1 MSISFG
7 DLKKDALVAG
17 FRAKA
22 VYKNGA
28 GQAMGGRFVHE
39 KSGFTLDLIEIQSVP
54 QSFLSVHSFPT
65 SNMGEPHTQ
74 EHLLLGKGNVGR
86 AVAAS
91 ETMSMVESTAF
102 TQQLKTCYPFAAN
115 AGIDS
120 FFEHFARSTNA
131 LLHPDY
137 TDEEIRREVRNF
149 GVKVAANG
157 KLELEEKGTIY
168 AEMQSAV
175 SQPGYRVYR
184 AMGRLQFGLEH
195 PMSFDSGGDPV
206 YMREMKPEHIR
217 RFHAANYHLANIE
230 MVASLPKGLE
240 LVEALGRFDTILT
253 RLQGDKPIRPPAR
266 LSDLPAPRP
275 PQPEGT
281 IQTVGFPSRDLQ
293 QAAPAQFAWPPMPRM
308 NQQDESLAG
317 IFAQAVGGDPSTN
330 LYKIFIDSKT
340 REMDIGARSVSL
352 GFDNESYAEFTVY
365 IPDLAAAKANSTDL
379 TAIRELVKAELER
392 ISDWADDSAELLELH
407 SRMEASL
414 VRLRRATDKLTS
426 SPPGFGSRMGQSSWP
441 GLFREL
447 AEEPGFEKSLVQP
460 DLFAF
465 LEGVVSSGKNIWREK
480 LREWKLID
488 IAPYVVAGRADSGLI
503 DAEDASR
510 QERLAAELLRLKVQF
525 QVNDDQEAIRLYQR
539 DYDAASAELERVQS
553 QDAPARFIDA
563 PPMSLDE
570 QLDYTVKKVVSG
582 ITLVTGRFAGMTSA
596 TSGLALSMKELSGR
610 QLVYA
615 SLFPQLLTGVGA
627 TKDGKTLDFEEAMQ
641 RMRREI
647 LGVGASCTAN
657 PATGRI
663 ELVLTASGNT
673 LDESKAALDWMRAML
688 FSPYWSIENLA
699 RIKDVVDQSIN
710 ALRTTTQRSEETWVS
725 GPAEAWTYQD
735 DPLLLSVSS
744 FHTRLYHLHR
754 LRWML
759 LDAASDDD
767 QASFANFLTQAEALP
782 FPILKAS
789 LDALIDP
796 SSPTARL
803 VIEEAIKDL
812 FYFANEFPADS
823 APEDWNELVR
833 ATRKDFL
840 TPVIHAL
847 SQLEQVRATLAK
859 QGNARLFLTAS
870 PDNAAVLEPLLL
882 AVAAELSAE
891 SVGAPGP
898 TVPRLVAQRVMARGK
913 LAEEP
918 IFMALV
924 APNMQGGV
932 HLHSAKFV
940 SIKDLDEESA
950 LQFLASKLYGG
961 GGPHGVFMK
970 TWGAGLAYS
979 NGLRSSAIEGRIAY
993 YAERTPELPQTLKFV
1008 IAELGNAPRDI
1019 ALSEYALAQVFV
1031 GTRAGGSFE
1040 GRTSAMAGDLA
1051 DGIAPEVIEAFRRS
1065 ILALRNKP
1073 DLEAALYS
1081 RLDAAASRVLPG
1093 YTGTSNPTPGATYF
1107 VIGPDKQLAS
1117 WEAYLGAPLHRLFPR
1132 DYWVVVE

>member
-28 GQAMGGRFVHE
+28 EQAMGGRFVHE

-54 QSFLSVHSFPT
+54 QSFISVHSFPT

-86 AVAAS
+86 AVAAT

-115 AGIDS
+115 AGVES
-120 FFEHFARSTNA
+120 YFEHFDRSTNA

-149 GVKVAANG
+149 GVKITADG
-157 KLELEEKGTIY
+157 RLELEEKGTIY

-206 YMREMKPEHIR
+206 YIREMKPEHIR
-217 RFHAANYHLANIE
+217 RFHAANYHLANFE
-230 MVASLPKGLE
+230 MVASLPKGLD
-240 LVEALGRFDTILT
+240 LDEALGRFDTILT
-253 RLQGDKPIRPPAR
+253 RLQGDKPVRTAAT

-281 IQTVGFPSRDLQ
+281 IQMVGFPSRDLH

-317 IFAQAVGGDPSTN
+317 LFAQAVGGDPSTN

-340 REMDIGARSVSL
+340 RKMDIGARSVSL

-365 IPDLAAAKANSTDL
+365 IPDLAAAKANSADL
-379 TAIRELVKAELER
+379 ATIRELVKEEFER
-392 ISDWADDSAELLELH
+392 ISDWADGSSELLEFH
-407 SRMEASL
+407 SRIEASL

-441 GLFREL
+441 GLFRDL

-465 LEGVVSSGKNIWREK
+465 LEGIVSSGTNIWREK
-480 LREWKLID
+480 LREWNLID
-488 IAPYVVAGRADSGLI
+488 VVPYAVAARAEPDLI
-503 DAEDASR
+503 DAEEASL
-510 QERLAAELLRLKVQF
+510 QGRLAAELLRLQVQY
-525 QVNDDQEAIRLYQR
+525 QVSDEQEAIRLYQHE
-539 DYDAASAELERVQS
+539 YNAASAELDRVQS
-553 QDAPARFIDA
+553 QDAPAKFIDA

-570 QLDYTVKKVVSG
+570 QLDYTVKKVASG

-615 SLFPQLLTGVGA
+615 SLFPQLLTGVGV

-647 LGVGASCTAN
+647 LGVGASCSAN

-688 FSPYWSIENLA
+688 FSPNWAIANLA

-759 LDAASDDD
+759 LDATSDDD
-767 QASFANFLTQAEALP
+767 QSSVAHFLTKAEALP
-782 FPILKAS
+782 FCCGS
-789 LDALIDP
+789 
-796 SSPTARL
+796 
-803 VIEEAIKDL
+803 IEGTLGPGFNVRGIQGEPGKGKS
-812 FYFANEFPADS
+812 ANEVSQDGRDLIPDQVVHDRKMPAQEQTGRKQKHVNDGMLECHIK
-823 APEDWNELVR
+823 EDHDRHPHGDDFAGDRGRNHGADHAGRYHPVAQHAAHKQGQHACR
-833 ATRKDFL
+833 AILGVSQRAVFTDHTNRVPHCIGLRRETKGENDRHHYRYCESTREIADEHE
-840 TPVIHAL
+840 TPVL
-847 SQLEQVRATLAK
+847 Q
-859 QGNARLFLTAS
+859 
-870 PDNAAVLEPLLL
+870 NAANRD
-882 AVAAELSAE
+882 AR
-891 SVGAPGP
+891 
-898 TVPRLVAQRVMARGK
+898 TLVDPCQRRQDK
-913 LAEEP
+913 
-918 IFMALV
+918 
-924 APNMQGGV
+924 
-932 HLHSAKFV
+932 H
-940 SIKDLDEESA
+940 
-950 LQFLASKLYGG
+950 
-961 GGPHGVFMK
+961 
-970 TWGAGLAYS
+970 AG
-979 NGLRSSAIEGRIAY
+979 
-993 YAERTPELPQTLKFV
+993 Q
-1008 IAELGNAPRDI
+1008 
-1019 ALSEYALAQVFV
+1019 
-1031 GTRAGGSFE
+1031 
-1040 GRTSAMAGDLA
+1040 
-1051 DGIAPEVIEAFRRS
+1051 
-1065 ILALRNKP
+1065 
-1073 DLEAALYS
+1073 
-1081 RLDAAASRVLPG
+1081 
-1093 YTGTSNPTPGATYF
+1093 
-1107 VIGPDKQLAS
+1107 
-1117 WEAYLGAPLHRLFPR
+1117 
-1132 DYWVVVE
+1132 

>member
-7 DLKKDALVAG
+7 DLKKDVLVAG

-28 GQAMGGRFVHE
+28 EQAMGGRFVHE

-86 AVAAS
+86 AVAAT

-115 AGIDS
+115 AGVES
-120 FFEHFARSTNA
+120 YFEHFDRSTNA

-149 GVKVAANG
+149 GVKVAADG

-184 AMGRLQFGLEH
+184 AMGRLQYGLEH

-206 YMREMKPEHIR
+206 YIREMKPEHIR

-230 MVASLPKGLE
+230 MVASLPNGLE
-240 LVEALGRFDTILT
+240 LGEALGRFDTILT
-253 RLQGDKPIRPPAR
+253 RLQSDKPVRPAAK

-281 IQTVGFPSRDLQ
+281 IQMVGFPSRDLQ
-293 QAAPAQFAWPPMPRM
+293 QAAPAQFAWHPMPRM

-317 IFAQAVGGDPSTN
+317 LFAQAVGGDPSTN

-340 REMDIGARSVSL
+340 RKMDIGARSVSL

-365 IPDLAAAKANSTDL
+365 IPDLAAARANSTDL
-379 TAIRELVKAELER
+379 AAIRELVKAEFER
-392 ISDWADDSAELLELH
+392 ISGWADDSSELLEFH
-407 SRMEASL
+407 SRMQASL

-447 AEEPGFEKSLVQP
+447 AEEPSFEKSLVQP
-460 DLFAF
+460 DLFTF
-465 LEGVVSSGKNIWREK
+465 LEGIVSSGTNIWREK

-488 IAPYVVAGRADSGLI
+488 VVPYAVAGRAESGLI
-503 DAEDASR
+503 DAEEASL
-510 QERLAAELLRLKVQF
+510 QGRLAAELLRLKVQY
-525 QVNDDQEAIRLYQR
+525 QVSDEQEAIRLYQR
-539 DYDAASAELERVQS
+539 EYDAASAELERVQS

-570 QLDYTVKKVVSG
+570 QLDYTVKNVASG

-596 TSGLALSMKELSGR
+596 TAGLALSMKELSGR

-688 FSPYWSIENLA
+688 FLPNWTIDNLG

-759 LDAASDDD
+759 LDASDDD
-767 QASFANFLTQAEALP
+767 QSSVAHFLTKAEALP

-789 LDALIDP
+789 LEALIEP
-796 SSPTARL
+796 SSPAARQ
-803 VIEEAIKDL
+803 VAEEATKDL
-812 FYFANEFPADS
+812 LYFANELPVDS
-823 APEDWNELVR
+823 APEDWKELVR
-833 ATRKDFL
+833 TTRQDFL
-840 TPVIHAL
+840 APATQAL

-870 PDNAAVLEPLLL
+870 PDNAAVLEPLLTL
-882 AVAAELSAE
+882 IATELSAE
-891 SVGAPGP
+891 SVGALGP

-918 IFMALV
+918 TFMALV

-950 LQFLASKLYGG
+950 LQFLAAKLYGG

-1008 IAELGNAPRDI
+1008 IAELRNAPRDI

-1073 DLEAALYS
+1073 DLEHALYS
-1081 RLDAAASRVLPG
+1081 RMDAAASRVLPG
-1093 YTGTSNPTPGATYF
+1093 YTDTSIPTPGATYF
-1107 VIGPDKQLAS
+1107 VIGPDKQLAA

-1132 DYWVVVE
+1132 DYWVIVE